1 MTTAYGALGLTGG
14 DMALDG
20 IDGSVLSDGDM
31 ALAVANGGVHFYALD
46 SASGATESSPEVIS
60 PNENAGDK
68 RWILQSIVG
77 KFRERVFLPIED
89 AIDGIVQAPAALE
102 TITSTNGK
110 VKVRKFDPSTE
121 EDVIWRWRIP
131 KDIVAAD
138 GINFQVETWVTEAGT
153 STSGLA
159 FALQG
164 YSVGDGDGLNGTY
177 GTPVVS
183 SAAGLSIDQYKR
195 FNTELSSVVT
205 ITNLAAGETA
215 MLNLLRDVSD
225 ASDDYAS
232 DIGVSGI
239 WVEWTRQTLSQ

>member
-1 MTTAYGALGLTGG
+1 
-14 DMALDG
+14 MALDG
-20 IDGSVLSDGDM
+20 IDGSILNDGDV
-31 ALAVANGGVHFYALD
+31 ALAIENGAVHFYALD
-46 SASGATESSPEVIS
+46 ADSGATESSPEVIS
-60 PNENAGDK
+60 PNENAEDK
-68 RWILQSIVG
+68 RWILQGIVG
-77 KFRERVFLPIED
+77 KFRERAFLPIED

-110 VKVRKFDPSTE
+110 VKVRKFDPSTD
-121 EDVIWRWRIP
+121 EDVIWRWPVP

-138 GINFQVETWVTEAGT
+138 GIKFQVETWVTESGT

-164 YSVGDGDGLNGTY
+164 YSVGDGDDLNGAY
-177 GTPVVS
+177 GSPVVS

-195 FNTELSSVVT
+195 FTTELSSVVT
-205 ITNLAAGETA
+205 ITDLAAGETA
-215 MLNLLRDVSD
+215 MLNLLRDVD
-225 ASDDYAS
+225 DTNDDYAS